1 MPTSSPE
8 RHAGIGITA
17 LESARRLA
25 TLPGSALTHLRLP
38 GRRDAGSLAPPLRRH
53 ARVLMRALRHKL
65 IAGNQVD
72 LLIDGPATYAAMFEA
87 IAQARDHIDLE
98 SYIVE
103 SDGPGAELAE
113 RLLAKCR
120 EGVRVNL
127 LFDGFGSITT
137 RAAYFEALRAGGVQ
151 LCEYNPLRSWRNVFS
166 RAVHLRDHRKLL
178 VVDGRVAFVGGV
190 NISGVYSAGSTLE
203 RKRRDAGA
211 APPWRDTHVRI
222 AGPLVTELEK
232 LFIAHWNRHA
242 ECPIQRPL

>member
-1 MPTSSPE
+1 MPMTSTP
-8 RHAGIGITA
+8 GIGATA

-25 TLPGSALTHLRLP
+25 SLPGHALTHLRLP
-38 GRRDAGSLAPPLRRH
+38 GARHDPAALAPPLRRH

-65 IAGNQVD
+65 VAGNQVD

-87 IAQARDHIDLE
+87 IARARDHIDLE

-178 VVDGRVAFVGGV
+178 VVDGRIAFVGGV
-190 NISGVYSAGSTLE
+190 NISGVYSAGSSAE
-203 RKRRDAGA
+203 HPRRDADA
-211 APPWRDTHVRI
+211 ASGVAPWRDTHVRI
-222 AGPLVTELEK
+222 AGPLVAELQA
-232 LFIAHWNRHA
+232 LVIAHWNRHA
-242 ECPIQRPL
+242 ECAIQP